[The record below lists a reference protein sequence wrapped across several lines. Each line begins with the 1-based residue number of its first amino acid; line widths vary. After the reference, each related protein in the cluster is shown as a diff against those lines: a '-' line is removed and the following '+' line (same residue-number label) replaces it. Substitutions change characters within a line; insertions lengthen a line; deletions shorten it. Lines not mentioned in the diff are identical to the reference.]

1 MLYQIIHLDIM
12 SKELSY
18 LEEVAEDIFRVKL
31 STDLIQCTVSGFTL
45 FGWCQTIGKPVKM
58 VVSSD
63 LLLFDCSKV
72 FLHSWPWTVNLLTL
86 AFNPK

>member
-1 MLYQIIHLDIM
+1 M
-12 SKELSY
+12 SKELSN

-31 STDLIQCTVSGFTL
+31 STDLIQSTVSGFTL
-45 FGWCQTIGKPVKM
+45 FGWCQTIGKPIKM

-72 FLHSWPWTVNLLTL
+72 GRLTL
-86 AFNPK
+86 SSGEEEARVSVRIYSVT

>member
-1 MLYQIIHLDIM
+1 M
-12 SKELSY
+12 SKELSN

-63 LLLFDCSKV
+63 CSRSRPRRGISG
-72 FLHSWPWTVNLLTL
+72 FCSSSIST
-86 AFNPK
+86 

>member
-1 MLYQIIHLDIM
+1 MIHLDIM
-12 SKELSY
+12 SKELSN

-63 LLLFDCSKV
+63 LLLFYCSKV
-72 FLHSWPWTVNLLTL
+72 FLHSWPRTVNFGL
-86 AFNPK
+86 KS